1 MTVPIVTM
9 ASAQERINHH
19 SKQLE
24 MAFRDYYAG
33 LNVTVLGN
41 SHTPEQ
47 ARQSPAYLVFGALR
61 SEGAPTHK
69 MSQAPS
75 RQIVG
80 SRTFG
85 RHDVRRV
92 DRHTSFRINQR
103 KLHRP
108 SGL

>member
-1 MTVPIVTM
+1 MTDILITHRRNFMVRALGFTAAGAAMTVPIVPM

-47 ARQSPAYLVFGALR
+47 ARQSPAYLVFGADLFRDQTAER
-61 SEGAPTHK
+61 S
-69 MSQAPS
+69 
-75 RQIVG
+75 
-80 SRTFG
+80 
-85 RHDVRRV
+85 
-92 DRHTSFRINQR
+92 
-103 KLHRP
+103 
-108 SGL
+108 